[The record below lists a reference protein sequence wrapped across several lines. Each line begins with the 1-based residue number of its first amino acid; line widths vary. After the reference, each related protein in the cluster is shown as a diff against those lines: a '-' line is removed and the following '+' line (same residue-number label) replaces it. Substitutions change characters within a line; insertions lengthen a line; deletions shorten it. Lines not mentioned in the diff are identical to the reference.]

1 MIEEGLSVYEI
12 GVLEDTLVKREVQ
25 YLKRKCLCA
34 NFETPLVEYIVG
46 VPTDW
51 KPIFIKIRKGF
62 EMAMLQCKELPTMD
76 DLSIEGY
83 HQCILQEA
91 DSVIKKGG
99 EFVEYLMNK
108 KTEAK

>member
-51 KPIFIKIRKGF
+51 KPIFIKIRIGF
-62 EMAMLQCKELPTMD
+62 EMAMLQCKELPTRPINRGVSPMYFAG
-76 DLSIEGY
+76 S
-83 HQCILQEA
+83 
-91 DSVIKKGG
+91 
-99 EFVEYLMNK
+99 
-108 KTEAK
+108 